1 MNCAHMDHSASDD
14 LFLPTDYIKLR
25 QDSKI
30 TSLYTLLPLPRE
42 VNSPEGPAGSV
53 KRGPG
58 RPRKADAPLKL
69 DELEK
74 GTFKI
79 TQGEECIYIDDY
91 KEVTAHSKGSYR
103 LNTYRL
109 LDFLIWQL
117 DGANRPT
124 ASKGG
129 YMTPLCT
136 QLTLP
141 LEQYIRCCGYESEIT
156 ASKRK
161 DTQKE
166 AQKDLRLLCATQVGW
181 YDGGAVHI
189 LEAGCVQNGQIIVSF
204 SERMAE
210 HLLQECPYMWYPLK
224 LMQLSGRYPLS
235 YSLGRSMA
243 LHSSIINNQRR
254 GTDQSY
260 SVRRLLRYCRSLPTP
275 EEVRTRNG
283 NYRQAVIRP
292 FTEALDRLL
301 EMDIIDWNYRGGE
314 EFPENYNDFLRETV
328 EYSMV
333 GMPEGLQKP
342 G

>member
-42 VNSPEGPAGSV
+42 VNSPEGPAGSA

-117 DGANRPT
+117 DGANRPPD
-124 ASKGG
+124 SRGG

-141 LEQYIRCCGYESEIT
+141 LEQYIRCCGYEAEIT

-161 DTQKE
+161 DFAK
-166 AQKDLRLLCATQVGW
+166 G
-181 YDGGAVHI
+181 
-189 LEAGCVQNGQIIVSF
+189 S
-204 SERMAE
+204 SE
-210 HLLQECPYMWYPLK
+210 
-224 LMQLSGRYPLS
+224 
-235 YSLGRSMA
+235 
-243 LHSSIINNQRR
+243 
-254 GTDQSY
+254 
-260 SVRRLLRYCRSLPTP
+260 
-275 EEVRTRNG
+275 
-283 NYRQAVIRP
+283 
-292 FTEALDRLL
+292 
-301 EMDIIDWNYRGGE
+301 
-314 EFPENYNDFLRETV
+314 
-328 EYSMV
+328 
-333 GMPEGLQKP
+333 
-342 G
+342 

>member
-1 MNCAHMDHSASDD
+1 MNCDHMNHLALDD
-14 LFLPTDYIKLR
+14 LFLPPNYIKLR

-30 TSLYTLLPLPRE
+30 TCLYTLLPPPRKANLPER
-42 VNSPEGPAGSV
+42 PAESV

-58 RPRKADAPLKL
+58 RPRKMEALPEVIPL
-69 DELEK
+69 EN

-79 TQGEECIYIDDY
+79 AQVKACVYMENYE
-91 KEVTAHSKGSYR
+91 EVTAHSNGGYR

-117 DGANRPT
+117 DVSNRPPD
-124 ASKGG
+124 SEDE
-129 YMTPLCT
+129 YISPLCT

-141 LEQYIRCCGYESEIT
+141 LEQYIRCCGYEAEIT

-161 DTQKE
+161 DSQKE
-166 AQKDLRLLCATQVGW
+166 VQKDLRLLCATQIGW
-181 YDGGAVHI
+181 DDGGAVRI
-189 LEAGCVQNGQIIVSF
+189 LDTGCVRNGQIIVDF
-204 SERMAE
+204 SQQMAT
-210 HLLQECPYMWYPLK
+210 HLLQKCPYMWYPLK